1 MSDTPYGLIEMA
13 IFFSLPLLWALWEL
27 RKLRQERAKDAQK
40 AAADADA
47 SK

>member
-1 MSDTPYGLIEMA
+1 MSETPYGLIEMA

-27 RKLRQERAKDAQK
+27 RKLRKEQANDAQK
-40 AAADADA
+40 AAAETDV